1 MHRGRMLVEQS
12 HLKYMPSGCHR
23 THRCKAPQGLVAYQA
38 KQGVKVDLRE
48 YYEWRSIE
56 GFESSPKP

>member
-12 HLKYMPSGCHR
+12 HLKYMLSGSTR
-23 THRCKAPQGLVAYQA
+23 THRCKAPQGLVAYLA

-48 YYEWRSIE
+48 
-56 GFESSPKP
+56 

>member
-12 HLKYMPSGCHR
+12 HLKYMPSSCPR
-23 THRCKAPQGLVAYQA
+23 THRSKASQGLVAYQA

-48 YYEWRSIE
+48 
-56 GFESSPKP
+56 

>member
-12 HLKYMPSGCHR
+12 HLKYMPSGCPR

-48 YYEWRSIE
+48 
-56 GFESSPKP
+56 